1 MWGFLPECQKSVNSL
16 SNVMKIQLQDVTRR
30 AEVSLF
36 RGQPAEQKE
45 TVHTIKDTQKNSWKE
60 THFWLLEN
68 SKSNLLFQAGKIH
81 SSKDLKNLFGK
92 KSSIPNMFYAK
103 ISFTHNLTIE
113 EQKVLQF
120 IYYSGNQTVLI
131 FKWYCVLTN
140 GIKIRA
146 FHLGHPGLNSS
157 KGKNIRL

>member
-60 THFWLLEN
+60 TQRHINRERRRQGDTERHKDMERKRKRQGHRERQRDRENTGPLRPGCEYCSLRSSHLELLRA
-68 SKSNLLFQAGKIH
+68 SCLSLDRAG
-81 SSKDLKNLFGK
+81 SQPGG
-92 KSSIPNMFYAK
+92 A
-103 ISFTHNLTIE
+103 
-113 EQKVLQF
+113 
-120 IYYSGNQTVLI
+120 SGGQM
-131 FKWYCVLTN
+131 
-140 GIKIRA
+140 
-146 FHLGHPGLNSS
+146 PP
-157 KGKNIRL
+157 